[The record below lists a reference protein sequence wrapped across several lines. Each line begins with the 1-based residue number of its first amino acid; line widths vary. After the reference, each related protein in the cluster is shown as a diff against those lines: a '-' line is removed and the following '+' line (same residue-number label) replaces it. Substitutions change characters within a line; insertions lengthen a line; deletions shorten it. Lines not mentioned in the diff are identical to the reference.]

1 MARSVEM
8 LHEVQYTK
16 DKSFLFPEVIR
27 SCGNGWVE
35 ADLSALGIHKAT
47 AWSYQREWRYVL
59 TAVPV
64 GIASIEG
71 DVEAVK
77 RATEVILDRCD
88 PEIPSFYDLIISDE
102 AFSSM
107 KIVASPKMT
116 PGNRLIL
123 DALVQKYAPGI
134 EVTESAIE
142 LS

>member
-1 MARSVEM
+1 MFLTGSSCGHRSVI
-8 LHEVQYTK
+8 K
-16 DKSFLFPEVIR
+16 
-27 SCGNGWVE
+27 
-35 ADLSALGIHKAT
+35 
-47 AWSYQREWRYVL
+47 
-59 TAVPV
+59 
-64 GIASIEG
+64 G

-116 PGNRLIL
+116 PGNRVIL
-123 DALVQKYAPGI
+123 DALVEKYAPGI
-134 EVTESAIE
+134 EVAESSIE